1 MTEAETPKPENTL
14 LGRVLNNN
22 YRIDRLIGAGGMGEV
37 YEGEHLFTGNRVA
50 IKVVL
55 QSLSHDEKVLGL
67 FKREAR
73 ILFKLTDEAIAR
85 YLDSF
90 HEPALDRYCL
100 VMDYIDGVPLSEM
113 MSRIRPLMPEEA
125 LRLMRRLAVALDRA
139 HRLEIVHRDLS
150 PDNVMLRGG
159 EVDQAVLIDFGI
171 ARSAAMT
178 EGTLH
183 GQFAG
188 KFKYVSPEQL
198 GHFGGEV
205 GPRTDVYGLA
215 LLIAAG
221 LRGKAL
227 DMGGSIV
234 EAVNARREIPVLE
247 GVPVHLRPLLAHM
260 LEPDPANRPAG
271 MGAVVRMLDQPA
283 SLPPHYLAWGAQGD
297 ALGGGQ
303 AADRTVIA
311 MPMPMPGP
319 MPGGVVRSVPP
330 EASGFDEPITVLPDL
345 APPFSGLG
353 QPQTFAPQ
361 TFAPHSQPSHSQPPH
376 SQPPLSHTPPSQ
388 SPAAAAPLGM
398 GPPQGSFTGLPLPEV
413 PAPAPAPRRNRVGMR
428 AGGVALLAVLGV
440 GGWLALRPGD
450 PAAEVDVPGAEVPV
464 AEAPGVEGSGGGAPA
479 DPVPSGLPGPDIAT
493 REGFL
498 AAHGAEVACSYAT
511 RVAAGGHAGKI
522 EVMADRPGALPG
534 VAAAYAGAFGVTPAV
549 LERQIAAP
557 QCAALDL
564 LRGLQG
570 RAAEAPLLT
579 LDTDSLNS
587 GGSVIGRV
595 SNVRGRT
602 LWLFLVSASGAVFD
616 LTGRLEPQ
624 ADGSFLLA
632 VGMQSA
638 SGKAEPQVIM
648 ALAAPDP
655 LVSAATAA
663 QGAPAASLLPAVLA
677 EIASRKLEV
686 GAQAAFLTLMP

>member
-247 GVPVHLRPLLAHM
+247 GVPPHLRPLLAHM
-260 LEPDPANRPAG
+260 LEPDPAHRPAG

-283 SLPPHYLAWGAQGD
+283 NLPPQYLAWAAQGGAQG
-297 ALGGGQ
+297 GQ
-303 AADRTVIA
+303 PGAADRTVIA
-311 MPMPMPGP
+311 MPMP
-319 MPGGVVRSVPP
+319 GGVAPRPDTRPDAAPHSAPP
-330 EASGFDEPITVLPDL
+330 GMESSGFDEPITVLPDL

-353 QPQTFAPQ
+353 QPSQTYAPQTFAPQ
-361 TFAPHSQPSHSQPPH
+361 TYAPLTHASASQPPASQPPVSAVPLG
-376 SQPPLSHTPPSQ
+376 SQPPL
-388 SPAAAAPLGM
+388 G
-398 GPPQGSFTGLPLPEV
+398 GFTGLPLPPVSEPV
-413 PAPAPAPRRNRVGMR
+413 AAQRRSPAVMLA
-428 AGGVALLAVLGV
+428 AGAAVLALLGA
-440 GGWLALRPGD
+440 GGWLATRP
-450 PAAEVDVPGAEVPV
+450 PAPEEGAEVV
-464 AEAPGVEGSGGGAPA
+464 EAAADPAPA
-479 DPVPSGLPGPDIAT
+479 GPAETGLAAPDTAT

-511 RVAAGGHAGKI
+511 RVAAGGNAGKI
-522 EVMADRPGALPG
+522 EVMADKVGALPG
-534 VAAAYAGAFGVTPAV
+534 VAAAYAGAFGATPSV

-579 LDTDSLNS
+579 LDTDSLTS

-686 GAQAAFLTLMP
+686 GAQAAFLTLVP

>member
-1 MTEAETPKPENTL
+1 MTEAETPKSENSL

-125 LRLMRRLAVALDRA
+125 LRLMRRLAVALERA
-139 HRLEIVHRDLS
+139 HKLEIVHRDLS

-247 GVPVHLRPLLAHM
+247 GVPPHLCPILAHM

-271 MGAVVRMLDQPA
+271 MGAVVRMLDSP
-283 SLPPHYLAWGAQGD
+283 SGIPPRYLAWGMQGGAQG
-297 ALGGGQ
+297 
-303 AADRTVIA
+303 AAGDRTVIA
-311 MPMPMPGP
+311 MPMP
-319 MPGGVVRSVPP
+319 GGVAPRP
-330 EASGFDEPITVLPDL
+330 EARPHAAQPGMGLGESSGFDEPITVLPDL
-345 APPFSGLG
+345 APPFSGLS
-353 QPQTFAPQ
+353 QPGQTFAPQ
-361 TFAPHSQPSHSQPPH
+361 TFAPQSFPPRSQPPHSQPPH
-376 SQPPLSHTPPSQ
+376 SQPLQSQPPQSQ
-388 SPAAAAPLGM
+388 A
-398 GPPQGSFTGLPLPEV
+398 PQGSFTGLPLPSSQPE
-413 PAPAPAPRRNRVGMR
+413 PPPAPRRSPVVMA
-428 AGGVALLAVLGV
+428 AGGVAVLALLGA
-440 GGWLALRPGD
+440 GGWLALRPTS
-450 PAAEVDVPGAEVPV
+450 PVPVAEVPV
-464 AEAPGVEGSGGGAPA
+464 AETQVSETPA
-479 DPVPSGLPGPDIAT
+479 EPAPSGLPGPDTAT

-498 AAHGAEVACSYAT
+498 AAHGTEVACSYAT
-511 RVAAGGHAGKI
+511 RVAAGGNAGKI
-522 EVMADRPGALPG
+522 EVMADKPAALPG
-534 VAAAYAGAFGVTPAV
+534 VAAAYAGAFGATPSV

-570 RAAEAPLLT
+570 REAEAPLVT
-579 LDTDSLNS
+579 LDTDSLTS

-638 SGKAEPQVIM
+638 SGKAEPQLIM
-648 ALAAPDP
+648 ALAAPEP

-663 QGAPAASLLPAVLA
+663 QGAPAASLLPAVLS

-686 GAQAAFLTLMP
+686 GAQAAFLTLVP

>member
-1 MTEAETPKPENTL
+1 M
-14 LGRVLNNN
+14 
-22 YRIDRLIGAGGMGEV
+22 
-37 YEGEHLFTGNRVA
+37 
-50 IKVVL
+50 
-55 QSLSHDEKVLGL
+55 
-67 FKREAR
+67 
-73 ILFKLTDEAIAR
+73 
-85 YLDSF
+85 
-90 HEPALDRYCL
+90 
-100 VMDYIDGVPLSEM
+100 
-113 MSRIRPLMPEEA
+113 
-125 LRLMRRLAVALDRA
+125 
-139 HRLEIVHRDLS
+139 
-150 PDNVMLRGG
+150 
-159 EVDQAVLIDFGI
+159 
-171 ARSAAMT
+171 
-178 EGTLH
+178 
-183 GQFAG
+183 
-188 KFKYVSPEQL
+188 
-198 GHFGGEV
+198 
-205 GPRTDVYGLA
+205 
-215 LLIAAG
+215 
-221 LRGKAL
+221 
-227 DMGGSIV
+227 
-234 EAVNARREIPVLE
+234 
-247 GVPVHLRPLLAHM
+247 
-260 LEPDPANRPAG
+260 
-271 MGAVVRMLDQPA
+271 
-283 SLPPHYLAWGAQGD
+283 
-297 ALGGGQ
+297 
-303 AADRTVIA
+303 
-311 MPMPMPGP
+311 
-319 MPGGVVRSVPP
+319 
-330 EASGFDEPITVLPDL
+330 LPDL

-398 GPPQGSFTGLPLPEV
+398 GPSQGSFTGLPLPEV

-464 AEAPGVEGSGGGAPA
+464 AEAPGVEGSGGGAPV

-638 SGKAEPQVIM
+638 SGKTEPQVIM

-686 GAQAAFLTLMP
+686 GAQAAFLTLVP

>member
-1 MTEAETPKPENTL
+1 MMTEAETPKPENSL

-100 VMDYIDGVPLSEM
+100 VMDFIDGVPLSEM
-113 MSRIRPLMPEEA
+113 MTRIRPLMPEEA

-247 GVPVHLRPLLAHM
+247 GVPPHLRPILAHM

-283 SLPPHYLAWGAQGD
+283 TLPPRYLAWGAQGG
-297 ALGGGQ
+297 AQAGQ
-303 AADRTVIA
+303 PGAADRTVIA
-311 MPMPMPGP
+311 MPMPGGV
-319 MPGGVVRSVPP
+319 MPGGPASAPP
-330 EASGFDEPITVLPDL
+330 GMAGAEPSGFDEPITVLPDL
-345 APPFSGLG
+345 APPFSGTG
-353 QPQTFAPQ
+353 QGGQTFAPQ
-361 TFAPHSQPSHSQPPH
+361 TS
-376 SQPPLSHTPPSQ
+376 
-388 SPAAAAPLGM
+388 
-398 GPPQGSFTGLPLPEV
+398 
-413 PAPAPAPRRNRVGMR
+413 
-428 AGGVALLAVLGV
+428 
-440 GGWLALRPGD
+440 
-450 PAAEVDVPGAEVPV
+450 
-464 AEAPGVEGSGGGAPA
+464 
-479 DPVPSGLPGPDIAT
+479 
-493 REGFL
+493 
-498 AAHGAEVACSYAT
+498 
-511 RVAAGGHAGKI
+511 
-522 EVMADRPGALPG
+522 
-534 VAAAYAGAFGVTPAV
+534 
-549 LERQIAAP
+549 AP
-557 QCAALDL
+557 Q
-564 LRGLQG
+564 
-570 RAAEAPLLT
+570 
-579 LDTDSLNS
+579 TDRK
-587 GGSVIGRV
+587 SVV
-595 SNVRGRT
+595 
-602 LWLFLVSASGAVFD
+602 
-616 LTGRLEPQ
+616 
-624 ADGSFLLA
+624 
-632 VGMQSA
+632 
-638 SGKAEPQVIM
+638 
-648 ALAAPDP
+648 
-655 LVSAATAA
+655 
-663 QGAPAASLLPAVLA
+663 
-677 EIASRKLEV
+677 
-686 GAQAAFLTLMP
+686 

>member
-150 PDNVMLRGG
+150 PDNVMLRSG

-227 DMGGSIV
+227 DMGASIV
-234 EAVNARREIPVLE
+234 EAVNARREIPALE
-247 GVPVHLRPLLAHM
+247 GVPPHLRPLLAHM
-260 LEPDPANRPAG
+260 LEPDPANRPGG
-271 MGAVVRMLDQPA
+271 MGAVIRMLDQPA
-283 SLPPHYLAWGAQGD
+283 SIPPAYLAWAGA
-297 ALGGGQ
+297 A
-303 AADRTVIA
+303 APVADRTVIA
-311 MPMPMPGP
+311 MPLPGEGMPGR
-319 MPGGVVRSVPP
+319 VVS
-330 EASGFDEPITVLPDL
+330 AFGDAGFDEPITVLPDL
-345 APPFSGLG
+345 APPFSTLS
-353 QPQTFAPQ
+353 QPGGS
-361 TFAPHSQPSHSQPPH
+361 FAPHTQPPH
-376 SQPPLSHTPPSQ
+376 SSPPQHLPQ
-388 SPAAAAPLGM
+388 AAPVVTHSG
-398 GPPQGSFTGLPLPEV
+398 FTGLPLPGVAPEAPIASSRGKGPLWAGGALAV
-413 PAPAPAPRRNRVGMR
+413 LVLAVAMWFVLRPAPEATAPVATEATTPVAAPAP
-428 AGGVALLAVLGV
+428 
-440 GGWLALRPGD
+440 D
-450 PAAEVDVPGAEVPV
+450 QAA
-464 AEAPGVEGSGGGAPA
+464 
-479 DPVPSGLPGPDIAT
+479 GLPPPDTAT

-498 AAHGAEVACSYAT
+498 AAHGATTACSYAT
-511 RVAAGGHAGKI
+511 RVTAGGHAGKL
-522 EVMADRPGALPG
+522 EVMADRPAALPDL
-534 VAAAYAGAFGVTPAV
+534 AKAYAGAFGSAPAV
-549 LERQIAAP
+549 LERAVSAP

-570 RAAEAPLLT
+570 RSAEAPQLT
-579 LDTDSLNS
+579 LDTDSLTS

-595 SNVRGRT
+595 ANVRGRT
-602 LWLFLVSASGAVFD
+602 LWVFLVSASGAVYD
-616 LTGRLEPQ
+616 LTARLEPQ
-624 ADGSFLLA
+624 TDGSFLLA

-638 SGKAEPQVIM
+638 SGTAEPQLIM
-648 ALAAPDP
+648 ALAAPEP

-663 QGAPAASLLPAVLA
+663 QGAPANRLMPAVLA

-686 GAQAAFLTLMP
+686 GAQAAFLTLVP